1 MDGDGEDNPKD
12 AHKLV
17 EYSKQTEY
25 PQIVFARRDV
35 RSEPITFKIG
45 YLLYRLL
52 FNLTTGQ
59 SIKFGNFSCIP
70 FSLIERI
77 VGVPEIWNHYACS
90 ILKSGIPK
98 CEISTKRSERIH
110 GRPKMNHKS
119 LIIHGLSAI
128 SLYNEQV
135 LLRVLMFCFLIQ
147 IIIACI
153 IIYNLFN
160 SVLSTNY
167 INICWFSF
175 SFNTIFCLNLFIS
188 LLSKLSLRSTM
199 PSIPKLFWKNF
210 VK

>member
-1 MDGDGEDNPKD
+1 MLKIIILIPIFEDFKSVKVLYNYLHDQFIGYDLSFLIVDDGSYKELSIKKDLNVKKDVEFITLNQNLGHQRSIAIGLCYLLENKQCDFVLLMDGDGEDNPKD

-77 VGVPEIWNHYACS
+77 VGGVR
-90 ILKSGIPK
+90 KFGI
-98 CEISTKRSERIH
+98 IMH
-110 GRPKMNHKS
+110 V
-119 LIIHGLSAI
+119 A
-128 SLYNEQV
+128 
-135 LLRVLMFCFLIQ
+135 F
-147 IIIACI
+147 
-153 IIYNLFN
+153 
-160 SVLSTNY
+160 
-167 INICWFSF
+167 
-175 SFNTIFCLNLFIS
+175 
-188 LLSKLSLRSTM
+188 
-199 PSIPKLFWKNF
+199 
-210 VK
+210 